1 MGTVLDPPSPP
12 MCGIAGIV
20 GLTRPVDVEALQRMN
35 DRQRHRGP
43 DGEGFLLGWP
53 QRGRFR
59 HAFLPHTRQWDPNT
73 PVTVGLGHRRL
84 AILDL
89 SDRGLQPMT
98 VGDSDVWI
106 VFNGEIYNH
115 LELRHELETLGHQFT
130 TRTDTEVLL
139 QGYRHWGEE
148 CLDHLDGMFAFA
160 VWDGPRA
167 RLFCARD
174 RLGIKP
180 FYYAT
185 PPGAFV
191 FASEIKALLAHP
203 GLEAKADDE
212 AVVGFLVHANCD
224 YGERTLLASVKALP
238 PAHALTLEAG
248 SGRVTPRP
256 YWHLQPADQNGAGD
270 GERINALRDLLYA
283 TVRRH
288 LISDVQ
294 VGSCL
299 SGGLDSS
306 TVVSLIGKIWR
317 EQPDAA
323 RALGDCFNT
332 FTACYE
338 QREVD
343 EREYALAVAHAVGAN
358 PHLVFPAPDDFL
370 ETFAGMAWHQDMPFG
385 EMTYYAQWR
394 VMRAAKEAGVKV
406 LLDGQGGDEVFGGY
420 AKFRYAYLAS
430 LLRSGRWGGLL
441 RELGATV
448 LQGDRYVLNI
458 RNGYRYLPRRL
469 RRLLGVD
476 SLLRRALRGDW
487 DRAVAG
493 ESTPA
498 TRWWRYASGNGGE
511 APTATVMQRMQVDD
525 IMVDTLPMLLRMEDR
540 SSMAFSLEARV
551 PLLDH
556 HVVEYGLSLP
566 DHLKIRNGWSKFAVR
581 RALEGIIP
589 DPVRVRKTKLGFAVP
604 GRQWLTRELRPQV
617 TALIEDSLRSER
629 YVDPAVLR
637 RWYRAPGSPTGR
649 GGGGAGPTKN
659 AEAYL
664 GLFRLLS
671 LEMWMRAFSVS

>member
-1 MGTVLDPPSPP
+1 
-12 MCGIAGIV
+12 MCGIVGIV
-20 GLTRPVDVEALQRMN
+20 GVTRPVDVAALQRMN

-43 DGEGFLLGWP
+43 DGEGFLLAWP
-53 QRGRFR
+53 NGGGNRFR
-59 HAFLPHTRQWDPNT
+59 HAFLPHTNRWDAAT

-89 SDRGLQPMT
+89 SDRGLQPLT
-98 VGDSDVWI
+98 VGDSAVWI

-115 LELRHELETLGHQFT
+115 QELRAELETLGHCFT

-139 QGYRHWGEE
+139 QAYRRWGED
-148 CLDHLDGMFAFA
+148 CLGRLDGMFAFA
-160 VWDGPRA
+160 VWDGPRG

-185 PPGAFV
+185 PPGAFI
-191 FASEIKALLAHP
+191 FASEIKALRAYP
-203 GLEAKADDE
+203 GLAAQPDDE

-224 YGERTLLASVKALP
+224 YGERTLLAAVKALA
-238 PAHALTLEAG
+238 PAHALTLDAAT
-248 SGRVTPRP
+248 GRFAPRA
-256 YWHLQPADQNGAGD
+256 YWRLEPAAQNGAGD
-270 GERINALRDLLYA
+270 ATRIDGLRDLLLA
-283 TVRRH
+283 TTRRH
-288 LISDVQ
+288 LISDVP

-323 RALGDCFNT
+323 QALGDCFNT

-343 EREYALAVAHAVGAN
+343 EREYALAVAHSVGAN

-370 ETFAGMAWHQDMPFG
+370 ETFARMAWHQDMPFG

-394 VMRAAKEAGVKV
+394 VMRAAKDAGVKV

-430 LLRSGRWGGLL
+430 LLRSGRLAKMVW
-441 RELGATV
+441 ELGAT
-448 LQGDRYVLNI
+448 LGQGDRYVLDL
-458 RNGYRYLPRRL
+458 RNGFRYLPKRVRSFL
-469 RRLLGVD
+469 KVD
-476 SLLRRALRGDW
+476 SLIKGVLIAQW
-487 DRAVAG
+487 DPVVSG

-498 TRWWRYASGNGGE
+498 TRWWRNASAGGKGDT
-511 APTATVMQRMQVDD
+511 PWTIMQRIQVDD
-525 IMVDTLPMLLRMEDR
+525 LLLDTLPTLLRLEDR

-556 HVVEYGLSLP
+556 KLVEYGVGLP
-566 DHLKIRNGWSKFAVR
+566 DHLKVHNGWSKYAVR
-581 RALEGIIP
+581 EAMRGLLPE
-589 DPVRVRKTKLGFAVP
+589 RVRLRTSKLGFAAP
-604 GRQWLTRELRPQV
+604 DLSWPSCELRSHV
-617 TALIEDSLRSER
+617 DELLADNLRCQK
-629 YVDPAVLR
+629 YVNPVLLR
-637 RWYRAPGSPTGR
+637 RWYNSD
-649 GGGGAGPTKN
+649 
-659 AEAYL
+659 EAAHANKESYL
-664 GLFRLLS
+664 GLFRILS
-671 LEMWMRAFSVS
+671 LEMWMRAFHLN